1 MLMNKGLIICAA
13 LFFAVACGS
22 NNNNTD
28 TTAESAMSPVDS
40 LFQQVMDGHDAAMA
54 KMGKLKS
61 YRKEF
66 DKKADSLDKM
76 KAAAKKELA
85 AAYTDMSTQL
95 KRAEDR
101 MNAWMEG
108 FSIDSA
114 TDDTDRRIKYLG
126 DEKVKVDSVRQEIL
140 SVLAK
145 ADSLRSK

>member
-1 MLMNKGLIICAA
+1 M
-13 LFFAVACGS
+13 
-22 NNNNTD
+22 T
-28 TTAESAMSPVDS
+28 PVDS

-66 DKKADSLDKM
+66 DKKADSLDKT
-76 KAAAKKELA
+76 KAPAKKELVA
-85 AAYTDMSTQL
+85 TYTEMSSQL
-95 KRAEDR
+95 KHAEDR

-114 TDDTDRRIKYLG
+114 TDDTNRRIQYLN